1 MLFLLALLVLLPLL
15 SKEDES
21 PPPPLVVV
29 VVVVVDGGPR
39 LTNFI
44 EGSFIKLEVGSCS
57 KRCEGKFIGFG
68 AETTLPRDT
77 IREPL

>member
-1 MLFLLALLVLLPLL
+1 MLFLLALLLLLPLL

-21 PPPPLVVV
+21 PPPPLV

>member
-21 PPPPLVVV
+21 PPPPLV

>member
-21 PPPPLVVV
+21 PPPPVV

>member
-21 PPPPLVVV
+21 PPPPVVV

>member
-21 PPPPLVVV
+21 PSPPVV

>member
-1 MLFLLALLVLLPLL
+1 MLFLLALLLLLPLL
-15 SKEDES
+15 SKEDEY
-21 PPPPLVVV
+21 PPPPVV

>member
-21 PPPPLVVV
+21 PPPSVV